1 MSSSTSTLSYTLT
14 SPPFLICRLN
24 LGKWGWQ
31 EKEEEAREEVE
42 EEEAREAGHLVSPQG
57 LQDLSLAGRASSSST
72 MVRLMGIPVFLT
84 VTSIVR

>member
-1 MSSSTSTLSYTLT
+1 M
-14 SPPFLICRLN
+14 
-24 LGKWGWQ
+24 
-31 EKEEEAREEVE
+31 EEEEAREEL
-42 EEEAREAGHLVSPQG
+42 EEAREVGHLVSPQG